1 VHKRPQL
8 EGIAVDDIL
17 NILTQ
22 LSEQDAVDAITEA
35 IAARFDGQSLAKIV
49 AGLTNLRDW
58 ERGSK
63 TIAGAGNDR

>member
-1 VHKRPQL
+1 VPKRPQL

-17 NILTQ
+17 DILTQ

-35 IAARFDGQSLAKIV
+35 IAARFDGQSLAQIV

-58 ERGSK
+58 EHGSK